1 MSTQLAL
8 IPGASSLGTP
18 KGGPAILL
26 TVIFILTSRTLLC
39 GVMKSNDHERTT
51 LVKHDEH
58 EIDDNIL
65 NDRIVDS
72 VYDYYYNYEEF
83 FTQAQPGKDG
93 KST

>member
-18 KGGPAILL
+18 KGGPTILL
-26 TVIFILTSRTLLC
+26 IVIFALTVRTLLY
-39 GVMKSNDHERTT
+39 GVIKSGDHERVI
-51 LVKHDEH
+51 LVNDVKH
-58 EIDDNIL
+58 EIDENFHY
-65 NDRIVDS
+65 DRIVDS